1 MEIVIIEKTAFETLI
16 AGVKALE
23 DRVRTLAEKGGDRRL
38 AEWMDTE
45 DTCRMLR
52 VTPKTLQ
59 ALRHRVLANRA
70 QVLLQAGGRGTAP
83 ACPRG
88 GTAAR
93 LTLEYLLCH

>member
-45 DTCRMLR
+45 DVCRMLR

-59 ALRHRVLANRA
+59 ALRDRHSQIGRKFYYKPEDVER
-70 QVLLQAGGRGTAP
+70 LLP
-83 ACPRG
+83 AH
-88 GTAAR
+88 AA
-93 LTLEYLLCH
+93 EQPPV

>member
-45 DTCRMLR
+45 DVCRM
-52 VTPKTLQ
+52 KTLQ
-59 ALRHRVLANRA
+59 ALRDRHGIAYSQIGRKFYYKPEDVER
-70 QVLLQAGGRGTAP
+70 LLP
-83 ACPRG
+83 IH
-88 GTAAR
+88 AA
-93 LTLEYLLCH
+93 EQPPV

>member
-45 DTCRMLR
+45 DACRMLR

-59 ALRHRVLANRA
+59 ALRDRHAIAYSQIGRKFYYKPEDVER
-70 QVLLQAGGRGTAP
+70 LLP
-83 ACPRG
+83 IH
-88 GTAAR
+88 AA
-93 LTLEYLLCH
+93 EQPPV

>member
-45 DTCRMLR
+45 DVCRMLR

-59 ALRHRVLANRA
+59 ALASRTRKSGASSITSRRTWNGSCLPTRRNSRPSDA
-70 QVLLQAGGRGTAP
+70 
-83 ACPRG
+83 
-88 GTAAR
+88 
-93 LTLEYLLCH
+93 

>member
-1 MEIVIIEKTAFETLI
+1 MEIVIIEKTAFEMLL

-45 DTCRMLR
+45 DVCRVLH

-59 ALRHRVLANRA
+59 TIRDRHGIAFSQIGRKFYYKPEDVQRLVPMPETALPSV
-70 QVLLQAGGRGTAP
+70 
-83 ACPRG
+83 
-88 GTAAR
+88 
-93 LTLEYLLCH
+93 

>member
-45 DTCRMLR
+45 D
-52 VTPKTLQ
+52 
-59 ALRHRVLANRA
+59 
-70 QVLLQAGGRGTAP
+70 
-83 ACPRG
+83 CPRG

>member
-23 DRVRTLAEKGGDRRL
+23 DRMRTLTEKGGDRRL

-45 DTCRMLR
+45 DACRMLR

-59 ALRHRVLANRA
+59 ALRDRHAIAYSQIGRKFYYRPEDVER
-70 QVLLQAGGRGTAP
+70 LLPVPGTGQP
-83 ACPRG
+83 SV
-88 GTAAR
+88 
-93 LTLEYLLCH
+93 